1 MSGKRRKFFLKY
13 VICGSPKVK
22 LRKIMII
29 LHKKTNVFKRQDNPP
44 FQDKI
49 LRKNGAKILHSDWL
63 IAKFGQLQSVVS
75 RVSCVLY

>member
-1 MSGKRRKFFLKY
+1 MLVDRVGLT
-13 VICGSPKVK
+13 
-22 LRKIMII
+22 L
-29 LHKKTNVFKRQDNPP
+29 VFYRVWLFNKNFCTINPR